1 MAKGFHGLLQKMKD
15 AARALKWEVVVLQ
28 LAMRDPR
35 VSILP
40 KVLGILTVGYLVS
53 PIDLIPDFIPVL
65 GLLDDLILIPVMIR
79 LVIWL
84 IPKEIIADLRRRA
97 EAENTSISL
106 ARWPAVIVIL
116 AIWLLGLILVL
127 RLFRS

>member
-15 AARALKWEVVVLQ
+15 AARALKREVVVLQ

-40 KVLGILTVGYLVS
+40 KVLAILTVGYLVS

-65 GLLDDLILIPVMIR
+65 GLLDNLILIPVMIR
-79 LVIWL
+79 LVIRL

-97 EAENTSISL
+97 EAGPL
-106 ARWPAVIVIL
+106 AYL
-116 AIWLLGLILVL
+116 ADTNVWGACFC
-127 RLFRS
+127 RRRSCQCGDGD